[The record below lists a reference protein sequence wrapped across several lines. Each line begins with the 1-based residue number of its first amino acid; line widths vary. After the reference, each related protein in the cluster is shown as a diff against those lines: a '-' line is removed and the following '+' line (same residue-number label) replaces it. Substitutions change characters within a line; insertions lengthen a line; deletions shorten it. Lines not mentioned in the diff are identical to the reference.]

1 MMSDKGPTIAAVI
14 LAGGRGERMGN
25 VVKANLVVGG
35 RRLLDRVAAALSDV
49 GVALVAVGGF
59 GPLDI
64 PLAPGQIAVPDLAT
78 NYAGPLAGLAAA
90 VAWSMAQQ
98 HPPDL
103 LLSAAVDTPFLP
115 HNFANAMAAAI
126 EPGHDAVVAK
136 YGAQDYPTNAIW
148 RLTRIADLPSRMA
161 AGTAPRSLRRLA
173 TEVGSA
179 TLSWPDSDGGN
190 PFANANTPAELA
202 ELESRAEALM
212 ISSAIGQSG
221 LGNAGQTR

>member
-1 MMSDKGPTIAAVI
+1 MSDNGSTIAAVI

-35 RRLLDRVAAALSDV
+35 RRLLDRVSIALS
-49 GVALVAVGGF
+49 GVDITLVAVGGF
-59 GPLDI
+59 GPQDI
-64 PLAPGQIAVPDLAT
+64 ALGAGQIAVPDLAT
-78 NYAGPLAGLAAA
+78 DYAGPLAGLAAA
-90 VAWSMAQQ
+90 AAWCMALQ

-103 LLSAAVDTPFLP
+103 LVSAAVDTPFLP
-115 HNFANAMAAAI
+115 HNFASAMAAAI
-126 EPGHDAVVAK
+126 EPGHGAVVAN

-148 RLTRIADLPSRMA
+148 RLARIADLPMRVA
-161 AGTAPRSLRRLA
+161 TGTAPRSLRRLA

-179 TLSWPDSDGGN
+179 TLNWPDSDGGN
-190 PFANANTPAELA
+190 PFANVNTPAELRD
-202 ELESRAEALM
+202 LESRAETLM